1 MHVLFDNWAVIGRG
15 FLQTLELA
23 GISAVTCLIVG
34 QLLAVMRV
42 SPIPPLRWFGSG
54 YVTIVR
60 NTPLTLVFVIV
71 VHGLPEVGLAAGTRI
86 GWIAR
91 AVIALSVYT
100 AAFVCE
106 VLRSGMLT
114 IPAGQAE
121 AARALGMTFGQNLRM
136 VIMPQAFRAV
146 LPPLTSV
153 LIALLKNTAIAEA
166 FGLTEATGVLDNL
179 VRDHADAILP
189 IFVAIAVG
197 YMVITLAMSGF
208 ANWVERKVA
217 TS

>member
-1 MHVLFDNWAVIGRG
+1 MHVLLDNWGTIGRG

-23 GISAVTCLIVG
+23 GASTVACLIVG

-42 SPIPPLRWFGSG
+42 SPIPPLRWFASG
-54 YVTIVR
+54 YVTVVR

-71 VHGLPEVGLAAGTRI
+71 VHGLPEVGLRGSFFT
-86 GWIAR
+86 R
-91 AVIALSVYT
+91 AVISLSVYT

-114 IPAGQAE
+114 VPTGQAE
-121 AARALGMTFGQNLRM
+121 AARALGLTFGQNLRL

-166 FGLTEATGVLDNL
+166 FGLTEATGVMDNL
-179 VRDHADAILP
+179 VRDNSNAILP
-189 IFVAIAVG
+189 IFLTMAAG
-197 YMVITLAMSGF
+197 YMIITLGMSAF

-217 TS
+217 IT

>member
-1 MHVLFDNWAVIGRG
+1 MAMQVLFDNWGVIGRG

-23 GISAVTCLIVG
+23 GLSAVICLVVG
-34 QLLAVMRV
+34 ALLAVMRV
-42 SPIPPLRWFGSG
+42 SPIPPLRWFGGG

-60 NTPLTLVFVIV
+60 NTPLVLVFVLV
-71 VHGLPEVGLAAGTRI
+71 VHGLPELGLRGSFFT
-86 GWIAR
+86 R

-121 AARALGMTFGQNLRM
+121 AARALGMTFGQNLRLI
-136 VIMPQAFRAV
+136 IMPQAVRAV

-179 VRDHADAILP
+179 VRDHANAILP
-189 IFVAIAVG
+189 IFIAIAAG
-197 YMVITLAMSGF
+197 YMIITLGLSGIVS
-208 ANWVERKVA
+208 WIERRAA

>member
-1 MHVLFDNWAVIGRG
+1 MQVLFDNWGVIGRG

-23 GISAVTCLIVG
+23 GLSAVICLVVG
-34 QLLAVMRV
+34 ALLAVMRV
-42 SPIPPLRWFGSG
+42 SPIPPLRWFGGG

-60 NTPLTLVFVIV
+60 NTPLVLVFVLV
-71 VHGLPEVGLAAGTRI
+71 VHGLPELGLRGSFFT
-86 GWIAR
+86 R

-121 AARALGMTFGQNLRM
+121 AARALGMTFGQNLRLI
-136 VIMPQAFRAV
+136 IMPQAVRAV

-179 VRDHADAILP
+179 VRDHANAILP
-189 IFVAIAVG
+189 IFIAIAAG
-197 YMVITLAMSGF
+197 YMIITLGLSGIVS
-208 ANWVERKVA
+208 WIERRAA

>member
-1 MHVLFDNWAVIGRG
+1 MHVLIDNWAVIGRG

-71 VHGLPEVGLAAGTRI
+71 VHGLPEVGLRGSFF
-86 GWIAR
+86 AR

-114 IPAGQAE
+114 VPAGQAE
-121 AARALGMTFGQNLRM
+121 AARALGMTFGQNLRL

-153 LIALLKNTAIAEA
+153 LIALLKNTAIAE
-166 FGLTEATGVLDNL
+166 
-179 VRDHADAILP
+179 
-189 IFVAIAVG
+189 
-197 YMVITLAMSGF
+197 
-208 ANWVERKVA
+208 
-217 TS
+217 

>member
-1 MHVLFDNWAVIGRG
+1 MQVLFDNWGVIGRG

-23 GISAVTCLIVG
+23 GLSAVICLVVG
-34 QLLAVMRV
+34 ALLAVMRV
-42 SPIPPLRWFGSG
+42 SPIPPLRWFGGG

-60 NTPLTLVFVIV
+60 NTPLVLVFVLV
-71 VHGLPEVGLAAGTRI
+71 VHGLPELGLRGSFFT
-86 GWIAR
+86 R

-114 IPAGQAE
+114 IPAGLAE
-121 AARALGMTFGQNLRM
+121 AARALGMTFGQNLRLI
-136 VIMPQAFRAV
+136 IMPQAVRAV

-179 VRDHADAILP
+179 VRDHANAILP
-189 IFVAIAVG
+189 IFIAIAAG
-197 YMVITLAMSGF
+197 YMIITLGLSGIVS
-208 ANWVERKVA
+208 WIERRAA

>member
-71 VHGLPEVGLAAGTRI
+71 VHGLPEVGLRGSFF
-86 GWIAR
+86 AR

-114 IPAGQAE
+114 VPAGQAE
-121 AARALGMTFGQNLRM
+121 AARALGMTFGQNLRL

-166 FGLTEATGVLDNL
+166 FGLTEATGVMDNL
-179 VRDHADAILP
+179 FRDHADAAWA
-189 IFVAIAVG
+189 IFIAIAGG
-197 YMVITLAMSGF
+197 YMIITLAMSGF

-217 TS
+217 TT